1 MKAVDQLRSVGIQS
15 WGEAAEMAI
24 NWKREGT
31 GDQHAGNLD
40 QTHFV

>member
-1 MKAVDQLRSVGIQS
+1 MKAVEQLRSVGMQC
-15 WGEAAEMAI
+15 WAEAAEMAI
-24 NWKREGT
+24 NQKREGT